1 MEITNVQILTPKEGY
16 YLTQANRTEDETP
29 IMSKKVF
36 NPQSADD
43 WKEITIEEGD
53 RIVTE
58 WQVEQELKMQQEMNN
73 TIL

>member
-16 YLTQANRTEDETP
+16 YLTQATRMEDETP

-43 WKEITIEEGD
+43 WKEISEIKGD
-53 RIVTE
+53 E
-58 WQVEQELKMQQEMNN
+58 MLAKFNAEQEKRMQAEMNN
-73 TIL
+73 ATR

>member
-16 YLTQANRTEDETP
+16 YLTQANRMEDETP

-36 NPQSADD
+36 NPRTSND

-53 RIVTE
+53 RIVSE
-58 WQVEQELKMQQEMNN
+58 WQAEQELKMQQEMDN